1 MWARRYNK
9 KRKREP
15 IEDDEERGEE
25 KKISFPFNFGKM
37 SDTNINTIHNR
48 IYFNDDITSESVS
61 SLNSELRE
69 MEEHMLLLAKTYK
82 IEPPPI
88 YLYLTT
94 NGGEIYAALS
104 AIDCIGSLSVP
115 VYTVVDGFV
124 ASAGTLISVC
134 GKKRFILPN
143 AYMLIH
149 ELRSGVWGK
158 MSEITEEY
166 ENLKKMMDH
175 LVSIYTDKTSLTKK
189 QLEKLLSKDSIWNA
203 DECLEKGLIDE
214 VM

>member
-1 MWARRYNK
+1 MWLSK
-9 KRKREP
+9 KRKQAPPPECEE
-15 IEDDEERGEE
+15 EDDQQ
-25 KKISFPFNFGKM
+25 IAFPFNFGKLSASHVHTM
-37 SDTNINTIHNR
+37 HNK
-48 IYFNDDITSESVS
+48 IFFNDNITTESVTQ
-61 SLNSELRE
+61 LNKELRN
-69 MEEHMLLLAKTYK
+69 MEEKMILIGHTFK

-94 NGGEIYAALS
+94 DGGEIYS
-104 AIDCIGSLSVP
+104 AMSVVDCIMKLNVP

-134 GKKRFILPN
+134 GKKRYILPN

-175 LVSIYTDKTSLTKK
+175 LVTIYTDKTGITKK
-189 QLEKLLSKDSIWNA
+189 QLEKLLTKDSIWNA
-203 DECLEKGLIDE
+203 SECLEKGLVDE
-214 VM
+214 IM